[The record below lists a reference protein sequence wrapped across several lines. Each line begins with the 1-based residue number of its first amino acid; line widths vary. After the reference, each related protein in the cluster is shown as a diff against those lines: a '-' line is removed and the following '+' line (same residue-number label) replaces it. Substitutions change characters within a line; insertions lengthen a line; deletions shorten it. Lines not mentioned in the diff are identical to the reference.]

1 MPDSS
6 LRQRAEAL
14 RHSFRG
20 RFGSDPAIVVRAPGR
35 ANLLGEHTDYNDGFV
50 LPIAIDRSVLFAT
63 APRADRQVFLH
74 ALDLDESAEFS
85 LDELSPSTS
94 SPWSNYQRGV
104 AHFLQ
109 ERGHRLQ
116 GINAALTSDVPI
128 GSGLSSSA
136 AVEVAAAFAFRAL
149 NGLDI
154 SLPDLALVCQRAEHE
169 FAGVPCGIM
178 DQFVSALGRRGH
190 ALLLDCRSLDHEV
203 VPLPPGVHTV
213 VCDTGVRREL
223 AGSEYRVRRAQC
235 EEAVRLLQAVLP
247 HIRALRDVTPEQLTE
262 HHALLPEVVYRR
274 ARHVVLATT
283 RMGEA
288 VAALRR
294 GDAATFGQAM
304 RNCHA
309 SLRDDYEV
317 SCPELEVLVSAAN
330 EVEGCY
336 GSRLTGA
343 GFGGC
348 TVSLVADDAVTE
360 FEQHV
365 VQRYR
370 EQTGRETTVIVCA
383 AEDGAGV
390 VWASE

>member
-1 MPDSS
+1 MPNSS
-6 LRQRAEAL
+6 LRQRITSLHAD
-14 RHSFRG
+14 FREH
-20 RFGSDPAIVVRAPGR
+20 FGSEPAVVVRAPGR

-50 LPIAIDRSVLFAT
+50 LPIAIDRCVLFAA
-63 APRADRQVFLH
+63 APRTDRQVVLH
-74 ALDLDESAEFS
+74 ALDLDETAAFG
-85 LDELSPSTS
+85 LDELAPSPAQ
-94 SPWSNYQRGV
+94 PWSNYQRGV

-109 ERGHRLQ
+109 ARGHRLR
-116 GINAALTSDVPI
+116 GMNAALTSDVPI

-136 AVEVAAAFAFRAL
+136 AVEVATAFAFRAL
-149 NGLDI
+149 NNLDI
-154 SLPDLALVCQRAEHE
+154 SLPDLALVCQQAEHE

-190 ALLLDCRSLDHEV
+190 ALLLDCRSLAYEHV
-203 VPLPPGVHTV
+203 VLPPGVRVV

-223 AGSEYRVRRAQC
+223 AGSEYRVRRGQC
-235 EEAVRLLQAVLP
+235 EEAVRRLQAVLP
-247 HIRALRDVTPEQLTE
+247 DIRALRDVTPEQLAE
-262 HHALLPEVVYRR
+262 HGALLPEIVHRR
-274 ARHVVLATT
+274 ARHVVHSTA
-283 RMGEA
+283 RMSEA

-294 GDAATFGQAM
+294 GAAAAFGQAM
-304 RNCHA
+304 RECHA

-317 SCPELEVLVSAAN
+317 SCPELEALVDAAN
-330 EVEGCY
+330 EVAGCT

-348 TVSLVADDAVTE
+348 TVSLVADGAIAE

-370 EQTGRETTVIVCA
+370 AQTGREAAVIVCA

-390 VWASE
+390 I